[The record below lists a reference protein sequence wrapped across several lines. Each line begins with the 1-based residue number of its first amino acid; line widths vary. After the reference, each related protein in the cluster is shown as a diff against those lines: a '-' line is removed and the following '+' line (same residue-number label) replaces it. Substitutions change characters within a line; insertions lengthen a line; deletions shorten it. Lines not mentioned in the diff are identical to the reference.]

1 MTAPQDNQQP
11 KLGIIAGGGALPA
24 RLASAAISMGRDVC
38 IVKLDGF
45 ADDPVLDQYPNVTA
59 RLGAAAKIL
68 DAMRKESCQDVVLAG
83 KVARPS
89 LSSIRP
95 DWRAAKM
102 LMKVGSKALGDD
114 GLLRLV
120 GKELEREGFR
130 LLGAHEILGDLAV
143 EEGILGNVTPD
154 EQAMTDA
161 RHGLSVAR
169 ILGQADVGQGCV
181 VQQGLV
187 LALEAIEGT
196 DEMVRR
202 SALYRRD
209 GIGGVLVK
217 SAKPQQDK
225 RLDLPAIGM
234 TTIEE
239 AHNAGLR
246 GIALLAGGTMIIDRA
261 AVIARADALGLFV
274 VGLTLPD
281 ESSADG
287 D

>member
-1 MTAPQDNQQP
+1 MTAPQDSSQP

-24 RLASAAISMGRDVC
+24 RLAAAAITAGRDVC
-38 IVKLDGF
+38 VVKLDGY
-45 ADDPVLDQYPNVTA
+45 ADDAELDRYPNVTA

-68 DAMRKESCQDVVLAG
+68 DAMRNENCQDVVLAG

-89 LSSIRP
+89 FSSIRP
-95 DWRAAKM
+95 DWRAAKL

-114 GLLRLV
+114 GLLKLV

-143 EEGILGNVTPD
+143 EEGVIGSIAPD
-154 EQAMTDA
+154 EQAISDA
-161 RHGLSVAR
+161 RHGLAVAR
-169 ILGQADVGQGCV
+169 TLGQADVGQGCV

-202 SALYRRD
+202 SSRYKRD
-209 GIGGVLVK
+209 GVGGVLVK

-225 RLDLPAIGM
+225 RLDLPAIGI

-239 AHNAGLR
+239 AHKAGLR
-246 GIALLAGGTMIIDRA
+246 GVALLAGGTMIIDRT
-261 AVIARADALGLFV
+261 AVVARANELGLFV
-274 VGLTLPD
+274 VGLALPD
-281 ESSADG
+281 KEAANG
-287 D
+287 G

>member
-1 MTAPQDNQQP
+1 MTALQDNPQP

-24 RLASAAISMGRDVC
+24 RLAAAAKGAGRDVC
-38 IVKLDGF
+38 IVKLDGY
-45 ADDPVLDQYPNVTA
+45 ADDPALDDYPHVTV

-68 DAMRKESCQDVVLAG
+68 DAMRDHACQDVVLAG

-95 DWRAAKM
+95 DWRAAKL
-102 LMKVGSKALGDD
+102 LMKVGTKALGDD
-114 GLLRLV
+114 GLLQLV

-143 EEGILGNVTPD
+143 NEGVLGAIQPD
-154 EQAMTDA
+154 EQALSDA
-161 RHGLSVAR
+161 RHGLWVAR
-169 ILGQADVGQGCV
+169 TLGQADVGQGCV

-202 SALYRRD
+202 SVNYRRE
-209 GIGGVLVK
+209 GVGGVLVK

-239 AHNAGLR
+239 AHKAGLR

-261 AVIARADALGLFV
+261 PVIARADALGLFV
-274 VGLTLPD
+274 VGLSLT
-281 ESSADG
+281 DG
-287 D
+287 ERDNDG

>member
-1 MTAPQDNQQP
+1 MTAPQDNPPP

-24 RLASAAISMGRDVC
+24 RLAAAAIAAGRDVC
-38 IVKLDGF
+38 IVKLDGY
-45 ADDPVLDQYPNVTA
+45 ADDPELDQYPNVTT

-68 DAMRKESCQDVVLAG
+68 DAMRKENCQDVVLAG

-102 LMKVGSKALGDD
+102 LMKVGTKALGDD

-120 GKELEREGFR
+120 AKELEREGFR
-130 LLGAHEILGDLAV
+130 LLGAHDILGDLAV
-143 EEGILGNVTPD
+143 EEGVLGKVSPD
-154 EQAMTDA
+154 DQAISDA
-161 RHGLSVAR
+161 RHGLAVAR
-169 ILGQADVGQGCV
+169 TLGQADVGQGCV

-202 SALYRRD
+202 SAQYRRE
-209 GIGGVLVK
+209 GVGGVLVK

-225 RLDLPAIGM
+225 RLDLPAVGM

-239 AHNAGLR
+239 AHKAGLR
-246 GIALLAGGTMIIDRA
+246 GVALLAGGTMIIDRR

-274 VGLTLPD
+274 IGLTLAD
-281 ESSADG
+281 EDTTNDG
-287 D
+287 

>member
-1 MTAPQDNQQP
+1 MTALQDNPQL

-24 RLASAAISMGRDVC
+24 RLAAAAKGAGRDVC
-38 IVKLDGF
+38 IVKLDGY
-45 ADDPVLDQYPNVTA
+45 ADDPALDDYPYVTV

-68 DAMRKESCQDVVLAG
+68 DAMRDHACQDVVLAG

-95 DWRAAKM
+95 DWRAAKL
-102 LMKVGSKALGDD
+102 LMKVGTKALGDD
-114 GLLRLV
+114 GLLQLV

-143 EEGILGNVTPD
+143 NEGVLGAIQPD
-154 EQAMTDA
+154 EQALSDA
-161 RHGLSVAR
+161 RHGLWVAR
-169 ILGQADVGQGCV
+169 TLGQADVGQGCV

-202 SALYRRD
+202 SVNYRRE
-209 GIGGVLVK
+209 GVGGVLVK

-239 AHNAGLR
+239 AHKAGLR

-261 AVIARADALGLFV
+261 PVIARADALGLFV
-274 VGLTLPD
+274 VGLSLT
-281 ESSADG
+281 DG
-287 D
+287 ERDNDG

>member
-1 MTAPQDNQQP
+1 MTAPQDNRQP

-24 RLASAAISMGRDVC
+24 RLASAAQTAGRAVFV
-38 IVKLDGF
+38 IKLDGH
-45 ADDPVLDQYPNVTA
+45 ADDPALDEYPNVST

-68 DAMRKESCQDVVLAG
+68 DAMRANECRDVVLAG

-89 LSSIRP
+89 FSAIRP
-95 DWRAAKM
+95 DWRAAKL
-102 LMKVGSKALGDD
+102 LMKVGMKALGDD

-120 GKELEREGFR
+120 GEELEREGFR
-130 LLGAHEILGDLAV
+130 LVGAHDILADLAV
-143 EEGILGNVTPD
+143 SEGVLGAIAPD
-154 EQAMTDA
+154 DQAISDA

-202 SALYRRD
+202 SAKYRRE
-209 GIGGVLVK
+209 GVGGVLVK
-217 SAKPQQDK
+217 ASKPQQDK
-225 RLDLPAIGM
+225 RLDLPAIGL

-239 AHNAGLR
+239 AHLAGLR

-261 AVIARADALGLFV
+261 AVIARADALGMFV
-274 VGLTLPD
+274 LGLGD
-281 ESSADG
+281 EG
-287 D
+287 GETNHGV